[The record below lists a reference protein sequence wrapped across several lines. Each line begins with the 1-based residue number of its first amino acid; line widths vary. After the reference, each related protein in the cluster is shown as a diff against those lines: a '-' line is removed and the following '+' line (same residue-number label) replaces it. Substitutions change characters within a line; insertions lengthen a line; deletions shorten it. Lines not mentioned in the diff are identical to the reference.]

1 MYDMSSALIVLAPL
15 AGGYG
20 IYATM
25 EAVATK
31 SYWLGLVG
39 SLLSLLAGLL
49 LGKVVWGGV
58 L

>member
-1 MYDMSSALIVLAPL
+1 MYDISSALIVLAPL
-15 AGGYG
+15 ADGYG
-20 IYATM
+20 IYVTM

-31 SYWLGLVG
+31 SYGLGLVG